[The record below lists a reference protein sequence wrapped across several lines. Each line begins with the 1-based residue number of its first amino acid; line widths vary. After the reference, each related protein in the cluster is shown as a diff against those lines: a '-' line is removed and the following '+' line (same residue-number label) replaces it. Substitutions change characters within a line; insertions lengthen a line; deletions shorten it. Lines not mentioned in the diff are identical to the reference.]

1 MLTLEK
7 NDCLISWNMKLRQ
20 IIIFFIFHQ
29 KFVTLTELI
38 APQMVNI
45 VFHSLFDLLKPWEIE
60 QVQTK
65 KGVNKKWAT
74 DNC

>member
-1 MLTLEK
+1 MEYEIAPNYNL
-7 NDCLISWNMKLRQ
+7 
-20 IIIFFIFHQ
+20 FIFHQ

>member
-1 MLTLEK
+1 MEYEIAPNYNL
-7 NDCLISWNMKLRQ
+7 
-20 IIIFFIFHQ
+20 FILHQ
-29 KFVTLTELI
+29 KFVTLIELI
-38 APQMVNI
+38 ATQMLNI